1 MSAVVAEQPTG
12 AEASE
17 PLSEVGERTAFW
29 LHAVAWFLFYLT
41 VVIAWGQRNSW
52 PSALLLCVFSL
63 PMTTLVASTI
73 FKVREFTFAIEPA
86 RSQQEQL
93 IAALILAVG
102 LASGQLLLM
111 ALGLLCLGIAWM
123 RPAQP
128 GVDWAE
134 WFKIPVIYL
143 TALPFWLDFEGS
155 RIALAGLFDDPIA
168 NPVFNL
174 PLALSTT
181 QAHVLG
187 YCSIMGMALFLHGRA
202 FWIALP
208 ALPLFLIGV
217 CLLPRLIPGWV
228 TLPSLARAAAP
239 WLLACLLLALISR
252 TARRLEDASRSIFT
266 GQTLKRWF
274 EGRRYPPWLA
284 LLVVSIMQALPLETV
299 RFASQELIAIA
310 GLALVMGLLL
320 GLRSRTPRG
329 PIHSRS
335 VAMVA
340 GGLALTL
347 LAEFATTDQLRHM
360 SLALALIGLLSWHCF
375 WPLRIFAVS
384 SLACTLLLV
393 APERSATGPLG
404 PDAILAIRTIGAFGL
419 LITLAWMIQRPLPLP
434 GSHGYADHGWI
445 PPKRFALILLTLM
458 MLFQTAAAFWP
469 DHEMGLPDQPSV
481 SQADNE
487 PADLLTS
494 GQTGWL
500 RVPSP
505 KGPVQ
510 ITIAFPRKNPYL
522 LESPERTLQRHGWT
536 VLERVRAAHPQGEAT
551 VLKLERDGARA
562 TAMWWFE
569 LGDRAFAN
577 HLYARRVLWSG
588 WHLADRRLRLI
599 RLESTAIHESSELI
613 AIAQRE
619 GWFRNSQGKGSTRI
633 R

>member
-1 MSAVVAEQPTG
+1 MSDALAEPSTA

-17 PLSEVGERTAFW
+17 PFSEVGERTAFW

-52 PSALLLCVFSL
+52 PSALLLCVLSL

-111 ALGLLCLGIAWM
+111 ALGLLCLGVAWM

-155 RIALAGLFDDPIA
+155 RIPLAGLFDDPVA

-174 PLALSTT
+174 PLAISTT

-187 YCSIMGMALFLHGRA
+187 YCSVLAMALFLHGRA

-208 ALPLFLIGV
+208 ILPLFLVVI
-217 CLLPRLIPGWV
+217 CWLPRLLPEWV
-228 TLPSLARAAAP
+228 EWPSLVRAAAP
-239 WLLACLLLALISR
+239 WLLAGLLLAAISR
-252 TARRLEDASRSIFT
+252 VARRLEDASRTVFS

-274 EGRRYPPWLA
+274 EDRRYPPWLA
-284 LLVVSIMQALPLETV
+284 LLVISIMQALPLETV
-299 RFASQELIAIA
+299 RFDQQELISLA
-310 GLALVMGLLL
+310 GLVLVMGLLL

-347 LAEFATTDQLRHM
+347 LAEFATTDQLRHV

-375 WPLRIFAVS
+375 WPLRIFAVA
-384 SLACTLLLV
+384 SLACIFLLV
-393 APERSATGPLG
+393 APEQSASSPLPQG
-404 PDAILAIRTIGAFGL
+404 SLLALRTVGAFGF
-419 LITLAWMIQRPLPLP
+419 LIALAWLVQRPLPLP
-434 GSHGYADHGWI
+434 GSKGYAEHGWV
-445 PPKRFALILLTLM
+445 PPKRFALILLGLM

-469 DHEMGLPDQPSV
+469 DHEMGLPDQPPIAN
-481 SQADNE
+481 ADSE
-487 PADLLTS
+487 PVDLLAS

-510 ITIAFPRKNPYL
+510 ITIATPRKNPYL
-522 LESPERTLQRHGWT
+522 LESPERTLRRHGWV

-551 VLKLERDGARA
+551 ILKLERDGVRA

-588 WHLADRRLRLI
+588 WHLADRRLRLV
-599 RLESTAIHESSELI
+599 RLESTAIHEPSELM
-613 AIAQRE
+613 AIARRE
-619 GWFRNSQGKGSTRI
+619 GWFQKSPAKLASGSR
-633 R
+633 

>member
-1 MSAVVAEQPTG
+1 MSDVLAEQLAA

-17 PLSEVGERTAFW
+17 PIGEVGERTTFG

-52 PSALLLCVFSL
+52 PSSLLLCVLSI

-111 ALGLLCLGIAWM
+111 ALGLLCLGVAWM
-123 RPAQP
+123 RPAEP

-143 TALPFWLDFEGS
+143 TSLPFWLDFEGS
-155 RIALAGLFDDPIA
+155 RISLAGLFDDPVA
-168 NPVFNL
+168 NPVFDL

-187 YCSIMGMALFLHGRA
+187 YCAILAMALFLHGRA

-217 CLLPRLIPGWV
+217 CLLPRLVPGWA
-228 TLPSLARAAAP
+228 TLPSLVRAAVP
-239 WLLACLLLALISR
+239 WLLACLLLGLISR
-252 TARRLEDASRSIFT
+252 LARQLEHASRSIVT

-274 EGRRYPPWLA
+274 EDRRYPPWLA
-284 LLVVSIMQALPLETV
+284 LLVVAIMQALPLETV
-299 RFASQELIAIA
+299 RFSRQEVIGIA
-310 GLALVMGLLL
+310 GLTLVMGLLL

-375 WPLRIFAVS
+375 WPLRIFAVA
-384 SLACTLLLV
+384 SLACAFLLI
-393 APERSATGPLG
+393 APEKAAIGPLN
-404 PDAILAIRTIGAFGL
+404 ATTVMALQSVSAFGL
-419 LITLAWMIQRPLPLP
+419 LILLSWMVQRPLPLH
-434 GSHGYADHGWI
+434 GSHGYAEHGWV
-445 PPKRFALILLTLM
+445 PPKRFALILLGLM

-469 DHEMGLPDQPSV
+469 DHEMGLPDQPQIA
-481 SQADNE
+481 QADVD
-487 PADLLTS
+487 PIDLLSS
-494 GQTGWL
+494 GQTGWF

-510 ITIAFPRKNPYL
+510 ITIAYPRKNPYL
-522 LESPERTLQRHGWT
+522 LESPERTLRRHGWV
-536 VLERVRAAHPQGEAT
+536 VLERVRAAHPEGEAT
-551 VLKLERDGARA
+551 VLRLERDGVRA

-569 LGDRAFAN
+569 LGGRAFAN

-588 WHLADRRLRLI
+588 WHLADRRLRLL
-599 RLESTAIHESSELI
+599 RLESTAIQDPAELI
-613 AIAQRE
+613 AVARRE
-619 GWFRNSQGKGSTRI
+619 AWFQDAGTKSGRVDR
-633 R
+633 